1 MLTLVLLRVFLVL
14 LLIAAN
20 AFFVAAEF
28 ALVSVRD
35 TRIHQLIEAH
45 RMGARTVQRLHQKFD
60 QVLLAVQFGITL
72 ASLALGWIGEPTVY
86 NMLRPLLVQVPF
98 AAVYTHVIATIIA
111 FTLITYFHVI
121 LGEIVPKSLAL
132 TRAERVALTVAGPM
146 EVFMALSR
154 PVLYLM
160 SRGSQLVLRIFRMRT
175 VREGGVHSPEELKLI
190 VTGSRRVGLLPEIQ
204 EDMIHRAL
212 ELGNITVKE
221 VMVPRPDIFSLPAD
235 MTIEEATARVVEEQR
250 SRVPVYDAA
259 RGPEH
264 IIGVLYSKD
273 LSRLM
278 QSRLDRMAR
287 DAPPPSPPPPT
298 FVRQVMR
305 QVLVVPETKSLT
317 DLLEEFK
324 QRRRHLAIVVDEFGS
339 TSGVIT
345 VEDVLEQI
353 VGEIEDEFD
362 LDEARASNLA
372 GGPVVLDGG
381 ESIRDLELQH
391 RLSLP
396 RDDGPETLAGF
407 VLSHLQKIPQSGDSF
422 EYRGHRFT
430 VLQMEGHR
438 IARVKIEAV
447 PLAPV
452 PGVAESL
459 TRSAL

>member
-35 TRIHQLIEAH
+35 TRIQQLIDAH
-45 RMGARTVQRLHQKFD
+45 RLGARTVQRLHQKFD
-60 QVLLAVQFGITL
+60 QVLLAVQFGITI

-86 NMLRPLLVQVPF
+86 NMLRPLLIQVPF
-98 AAVYTHVIATIIA
+98 ATIYTHAIATIIA

-146 EVFMALSR
+146 EVFMAISR

-160 SRGSQLVLRIFRMRT
+160 SQGSRLVLRVFRMRS

-212 ELGNITVKE
+212 ELGNITVRE

-235 MTIEEATARVVEEQR
+235 MTIEEATSRVVEEQR

-278 QSRLDRMAR
+278 QSRLDRLAR
-287 DAPPPSPPPPT
+287 NAPPSSPAAPS

-391 RLSLP
+391 QLSLP
-396 RDDGPETLAGF
+396 RDDGSETLAGF
-407 VLSHLQKIPQSGDSF
+407 VLSHLQKIPQSGDAF

-447 PLAPV
+447 SLAPA
-452 PGVAESL
+452 PGVAETM